1 MPDNSISYDD
11 RLFLRLDLAHIF
23 LENHL
28 LYSAFRVMYVHV
40 RRLFLSD

>member
-1 MPDNSISYDD
+1 MPDDSISYDD

-28 LYSAFRVMYVHV
+28 LYGAFRVMYVHTKTIGG
-40 RRLFLSD
+40 F